1 MPTFHHNQDQT
12 EPNQPEREIAS
23 GEKPEGEAGE
33 MASIRGRWPDPES
46 SGDRAGIVQIAPA
59 PAHGPSRQRSPG
71 GDTHHKERKHILLM
85 ALGCLLPLGV
95 LLAYF
100 LGFRSPI
107 LLFAVF
113 LLCPLSMG
121 LMMWM
126 MMRNEGGHSH

>member
-1 MPTFHHNQDQT
+1 MSTFHHNRDQT
-12 EPNQPEREIAS
+12 EPTWREREIAS
-23 GEKPEGEAGE
+23 GEGPEGEAGR
-33 MASIRGRWPDPES
+33 MTDSRGRQPDSES
-46 SGDRAGIVQIAPA
+46 SGVSSGVLQIAPS
-59 PAHGPSRQRSPG
+59 PANSESWQRSSGREP
-71 GDTHHKERKHILLM
+71 HRNARKHILLM
-85 ALGCLLPLGV
+85 ALGCLIPLGV

-107 LLFAVF
+107 LLFAAF